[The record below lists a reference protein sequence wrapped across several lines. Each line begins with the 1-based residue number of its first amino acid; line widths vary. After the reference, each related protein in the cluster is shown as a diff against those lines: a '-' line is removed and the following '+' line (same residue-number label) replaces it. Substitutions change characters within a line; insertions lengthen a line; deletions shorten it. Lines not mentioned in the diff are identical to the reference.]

1 MIPPLPEPTFIPLI
15 ASGFTSGITNGTP
28 SVMRNALELSTT
40 KHPFSTAI
48 GPNFLEMDPPA
59 EKSAMSMLS
68 NELSVNSSVVYVSP
82 SNSTFFPA
90 LLADANIFISLYGKS
105 LCFNTRRN
113 SCPTAPVTPAM
124 HTRGPSSVFFAHVCT
139 TPRRLSVAFRF
150 LSMLRD
156 IFFRDAFLTLRRL
169 ASEAALGD
177 DDDDDDDAD
186 AIVWLNILFSFS
198 SSSLFSRGVPLS

>member
-1 MIPPLPEPTFIPLI
+1 
-15 ASGFTSGITNGTP
+15 
-28 SVMRNALELSTT
+28 
-40 KHPFSTAI
+40 
-48 GPNFLEMDPPA
+48 
-59 EKSAMSMLS
+59 MLS

-139 TPRRLSVAFRF
+139 TPRRLSVAFEF
-150 LSMLRD
+150 LSMLRGD
-156 IFFRDAFLTLRRL
+156 IFFIRDAFLTLRRL
-169 ASEAALGD
+169 ASEAALA
-177 DDDDDDDAD
+177 DDDAD
-186 AIVWLNILFSFS
+186 ADAIV
-198 SSSLFSRGVPLS
+198 